1 MILGSMSIK
10 GKSFISIQD
19 LSDQD
24 ISDIFNRSSV
34 FKKLDKVAKPLSS
47 VVKFK
52 KDKFLKSFL
61 VFQEPSTRTRVSF
74 EIASHNLGITPILF
88 SDIKNT
94 SMVKGETLEET
105 LSTLS
110 CFHPDFIVLRYKGS
124 VLPSK
129 KFSIPI
135 ISAGFDSYEHPT
147 QALIDV
153 FTIQEQRG
161 KIKGEKILIVGDVL
175 HSRVSNSNLKL
186 LKRLGAEVAFCS
198 PTSLFPQGDF
208 WEGVRRF
215 DSLDDGVKWADV
227 IMSLR
232 IQHERH
238 DMSIGLSI
246 AEYRDYYHIGSKQ
259 LGLFKS
265 DGIILHPGPYV
276 CGVEIGNEILTDS
289 RCHILTQVENSPYI
303 RTAVLSLILDFE
315 FKGK

>member
-1 MILGSMSIK
+1 MSIK
-10 GKSFISIQD
+10 GKSFIGVED
-19 LSDQD
+19 LSDQE
-24 ISDIFNRSSV
+24 ISSIFNQASV
-34 FKKLDKVAKPLSS
+34 FKKLTKESKPFSDVVNLKTNKV
-47 VVKFK
+47 
-52 KDKFLKSFL
+52 LKSFL
-61 VFQEPSTRTRVSF
+61 VFQEPSTRTRISF
-74 EIASHNLGITPILF
+74 EMASHNLGIKPILF
-88 SDIKNT
+88 SDIKST

-110 CFHPDFIVLRYKGS
+110 CFNPEFIVLRYHGS
-124 VLPSK
+124 AFPSK
-129 KFSIPI
+129 KISIPV
-135 ISAGFDSYEHPT
+135 ISAGFGSYEHPT

-161 KIKGEKILIVGDVL
+161 KIKGQKILIVGDVL

-198 PTSLFPQGDF
+198 PTSLFPQDDF
-208 WEGVRRF
+208 WKGVKCFDNLDEG
-215 DSLDDGVKWADV
+215 LKWADV
-227 IMSLR
+227 IMCLR

-276 CGVEIGNEILTDS
+276 CGVEIGNEVLGDP

-303 RTAVLSLILDFE
+303 RTAVVSVILDFE
-315 FKGK
+315 FKGN